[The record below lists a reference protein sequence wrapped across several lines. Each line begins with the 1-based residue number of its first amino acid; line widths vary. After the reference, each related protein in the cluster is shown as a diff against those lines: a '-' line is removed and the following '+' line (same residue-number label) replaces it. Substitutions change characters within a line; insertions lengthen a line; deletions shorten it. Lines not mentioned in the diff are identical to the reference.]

1 MRPQPHFPPDVVCAK
16 QLFHAKTGSFQTIQL
31 YSNMSRLPRHEEILK
46 LVRANGFMPIEEL
59 ARRLDVT
66 PQTIRRDINQLSEEN
81 LVRRFHG
88 GAALGSSVENEE
100 YATRKIKNQS
110 EKSRI
115 AELIAEHIPDEASLF
130 MNIGTTIEAVA
141 RALIVKHQHLR
152 IITNNIHVA
161 SIITRRPDFEVII
174 TGGVVRPKDGGIT
187 GVATLDMIE
196 QFKVDYAIIGASGI
210 DSDGTLL
217 DYDYREVRAAKAM
230 MQNARQRFL
239 VADSSKFGR
248 NAMMKL
254 CHVSE
259 LNAIFTDDAP
269 PPELIP
275 ILNEHNVRFHI
286 PRHS

>member
-1 MRPQPHFPPDVVCAK
+1 M
-16 QLFHAKTGSFQTIQL
+16 
-31 YSNMSRLPRHEEILK
+31 NRLPRHEEILK
-46 LVRANGFMPIEEL
+46 LVRANGFMPIDEL

-66 PQTIRRDINQLSEEN
+66 PQTIRRDINQLSEDN
-81 LVRRFHG
+81 LLRRFHG

-100 YATRKIKNQS
+100 YAARKIRNQKEKNQ
-110 EKSRI
+110 I
-115 AELIAEHIPDEASLF
+115 AQLVAAHIPDDASLF

-141 RALIVKHQHLR
+141 KALIIRHQHLR

-210 DSDGTLL
+210 DNDGTLL

-230 MQNARQRFL
+230 MHNARQKWL

-254 CHVSE
+254 CHLSE
-259 LNAIFTDDAP
+259 LNAVFTDSLP
-269 PPELIP
+269 PADLQPMLT
-275 ILNEHNVRFHI
+275 EHNVRLYV
-286 PRHS
+286 PESDLDDTLPSEL